1 MEKEDKSQNQ
11 NQNNKGLV
19 GWWRVWQQRLEKLAA
34 GRKGLGGIAVASFLE
49 TTIIPIPI
57 EILIAPIMAASRRR
71 GVIVATVTLLGSVAG
86 AVFLYLIAYGLSGE
100 LIQPI
105 IETAGGQQEFQKV
118 EQQFEEGGF
127 WVVFAISIAPIPMQ
141 LAALAAGATTYP
153 FWLFLVAIGIS
164 RALRYYGLWLLVLGF
179 GVGIARLFEGKKPDR
194 LEKPE
199 KGDSV

>member
-1 MEKEDKSQNQ
+1 MEKEDKNR
-11 NQNNKGLV
+11 NRNGLA